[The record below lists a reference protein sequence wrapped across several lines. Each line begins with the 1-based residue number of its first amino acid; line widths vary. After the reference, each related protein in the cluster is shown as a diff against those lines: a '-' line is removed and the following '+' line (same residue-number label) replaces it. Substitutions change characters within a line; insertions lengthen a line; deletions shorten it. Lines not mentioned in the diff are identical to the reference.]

1 MFSKFVFLSSPF
13 VISKGMSSSGEELE
27 NEAPDPV
34 LEFELVNV
42 GVSVLVDISEFE
54 PSFLD
59 CLEGDRGF
67 DRSK

>member
-13 VISKGMSSSGEELE
+13 GISRSRSSSGEELE
-27 NEAPDPV
+27 NDAPDPV
-34 LEFELVNV
+34 LELEFVNV
-42 GVSVLVDISEFE
+42 GVCVLVETSELD

-67 DRSK
+67 DKSK